1 LSEAQDDG
9 GIMVELRKNFLS
21 IVLYFKENVLDVDSH
36 GKKRK
41 TALNEE
47 TRKDTTNV
55 TAGAADAPTQS
66 K

>member
-1 LSEAQDDG
+1 
-9 GIMVELRKNFLS
+9 MVELRKNFLS